1 MLAPQKKATM
11 VMPNGTTDQN
21 VSRKNDPSRECVGS
35 LSSVGQTPGRR
46 RKRIMNVMI
55 RPAMSSEKKA
65 VTPRRKKKSVSTWP
79 AMVDA

>member
-11 VMPNGTTDQN
+11 VMPNGTTDPK
-21 VSRKNDPSRECVGS
+21 RLEEERPSIDCVGS
-35 LSSVGQTPGRR
+35 LCSVGRR
-46 RKRIMNVMI
+46 LAGAEADHERDDQA
-55 RPAMSSEKKA
+55 AMSSEKKA